1 MNQQIVAR
9 AALVTG
15 GGSGVGFALA
25 QQLAATG
32 RHVLICGRDPDRLAN
47 AAARIPGLQTI
58 CADLAVPA
66 DVDRVAATAAA
77 ISGLDLV
84 INNAG
89 VQIDRQWVT
98 SEAGELLDDVTEELA
113 ANLAAPL
120 RLTARLLPTLA
131 LAPAATIVNITSGL
145 GLVPKRSAP
154 VYCASKAGLI
164 AATTSLR
171 YQLAVD
177 APTVRIVDA
186 MLPLVDT
193 AMTAGRGRGKISPDA
208 AAAAVLAG
216 LRKRRVRRIRVGKV
230 GILLG
235 MQRISPALAARV
247 VAD

>member
-1 MNQQIVAR
+1 MNQQTVAR

-15 GGSGVGFALA
+15 CGSGVGFALA

-58 CADLAVPA
+58 CADLAVAA
-66 DVDRVAATAAA
+66 DVDRLAATAAA
-77 ISGLDLV
+77 ITGLDLV

-89 VQIDRQWVT
+89 VQFDRQWMT
-98 SEAGELLDDVTEELA
+98 SEADELLDDVTEELA
-113 ANLAAPL
+113 ANLIAPL

-154 VYCASKAGLI
+154 VYCAAKAGLI
-164 AATTSLR
+164 AATTSLQ

-177 APTVRIVDA
+177 APTVRLVDA

-216 LRKRRVRRIRVGKV
+216 LRTRHVRRIRVGKV

>member
-47 AAARIPGLQTI
+47 AAARIPGLQTMR
-58 CADLAVPA
+58 ADLAVPA
-66 DVDRVAATAAA
+66 DVDRLAATAAS

-89 VQIDRQWVT
+89 VQLDRQWVT
-98 SEAGELLDDVTEELA
+98 SEADELLDDVTEELA
-113 ANLAAPL
+113 ANLIAPL
-120 RLTARLLPTLA
+120 RLTVRLLPTLA
-131 LAPAATIVNITSGL
+131 LAPASTIVNITSGL

-154 VYCASKAGLI
+154 AYCAAKAGLI

-193 AMTAGRGRGKISPDA
+193 AMTAGRGRRKISPDA
-208 AAAAVLAG
+208 AASAVLAG
-216 LRKRRVRRIRVGKV
+216 LRKRHVRRIRVGQV

>member
-1 MNQQIVAR
+1 MNQQTVAR

-25 QQLAATG
+25 QQLAAAG

-58 CADLAVPA
+58 CADLAVAA
-66 DVDRVAATAAA
+66 DVDRLAATAAA
-77 ISGLDLV
+77 ITGLDLV

-89 VQIDRQWVT
+89 VQFDRQWMT
-98 SEAGELLDDVTEELA
+98 SEADELLDDVTEELA
-113 ANLAAPL
+113 ANLIAPL

-131 LAPAATIVNITSGL
+131 LAPAATIVNITSAL

-154 VYCASKAGLI
+154 VYCAAKAGLI
-164 AATTSLR
+164 AGTTSLQ

-177 APTVRIVDA
+177 APTVRLVDA

-216 LRKRRVRRIRVGKV
+216 LRARHVRRIRVGKV